1 MGKING
7 SKILAIAVTLLTES
21 SYAENP
27 TDYELDS
34 PTSEKYII
42 KKDDTLWDLADT
54 FLGDSYKW
62 SELWD
67 NNSYINDPNLIFT
80 GDPLSVPGQDS
91 NTPPQ
96 PDTQVASQQSS
107 FDEFSSFD
115 SDFDDSIPDINP
127 VPEDSGQGEI
137 TELLGSLRR
146 KNVLSEKFFSQVPF
160 LWTEKNSQGKVYPGD
175 GIVEEKD
182 DGQMFFMLDNITV
195 KLLKGAKYKIDDTLD
210 IIKSLKM
217 IQING
222 KSANLV
228 KRTGRAKVTGVF
240 SNKVEAKLFE
250 MWDVIS
256 GKERIAPK
264 QNFFTK
270 AALIDSLIRP
280 DIEIKG
286 KISLRVEE
294 SVCPIPYQTL
304 ILDKGTADNVKLG
317 DIFAVYEFAGKKAT
331 ETLSLIGYVAS
342 LTSNSSSMVILTI
355 SSENVKQGSN
365 AKLIWRSGLTE
376 G

>member
-7 SKILAIAVTLLTES
+7 SKILAIAVTFLAAN
-21 SYAENP
+21 SYAE
-27 TDYELDS
+27 S
-34 PTSEKYII
+34 PEGQTVQSSHDEKYII

-80 GDPLSVPGQDS
+80 GDPLSVPGHEL
-91 NTPPQ
+91 NTPQ
-96 PDTQVASQQSS
+96 PEKIDTLVFSP
-107 FDEFSSFD
+107 DEFSSFD
-115 SDFDDSIPDINP
+115 SDSEDSITDISA
-127 VPEDSGQGEI
+127 PEDGGQDEI

-160 LWTEKNSQGKVYPGD
+160 LWTEKDSQGKVCPGN
-175 GIVEEKD
+175 GIVEEKEN
-182 DGQMFFMLDNITV
+182 GQMFFILDNITAE
-195 KLLKGAKYKIDDTLD
+195 LLKGAKYKIDDTLD
-210 IIKSLKM
+210 IIKSIKM
-217 IQING
+217 VRING

-264 QNFFTK
+264 QKFFAK
-270 AALIDSLIRP
+270 DALIDSLVEPGIK
-280 DIEIKG
+280 IKG

-304 ILDKGTADNVKLG
+304 ILDKGAADNVKLG
-317 DIFAVYEFAGKKAT
+317 DIFAVYEFAGKKTT

-342 LTSNSSSMVILTI
+342 LTSNSSSVVILTI
-355 SSENVKQGSN
+355 SNENVQPGSN
-365 AKLIWRSGLTE
+365 AALIWRSVLTE